1 MSENF
6 SKTLNDSLTDTTS
19 HFNSRST
26 SRSHGTSFG
35 FLGIGF
41 NNSTSTG
48 YSSGSSWASAVT
60 RGTSETKG
68 ETVTETDTDT
78 TGDSRTITVTSE
90 NKSVKYI
97 LEKID
102 QHLAR
107 IKNCEAFGLWDIA
120 CYFVSENVQ
129 TSVVAASTYKALMAG
144 FDSGVENSYVNVW
157 KQDNTE
163 NTPALLEYL
172 RYCIH
177 PRFSIPGD
185 DQFFE
190 VESQTVN
197 PCSLISGNE
206 MPYIMGLPH
215 HSVPGVTVLNMAEF
229 GRNVRFSSG
238 APRGKKVELGQ
249 VYHMGEKETA
259 RVKLNLESF
268 RSHCFITGSTGS
280 GKSNTTYR
288 ILDEMIEHKIPFL
301 VVEPAKGEYKRY
313 YGKLPGI
320 HVYCTNPRYYS
331 MLHINPFRFNQ
342 GIHVLEHLDRL
353 IEIFNACWPLY
364 AAMPAILKE
373 SFERAYIKCG
383 WDLENSIYI
392 PNGHSKFPTF
402 NDVLEALPEIINSSS
417 YSSDSKGDYTG
428 ALVTRV
434 KSLTN
439 GISGQVLCSVNDID
453 EEYLFDQNTIVDLS
467 RVSSLETKSL
477 LMGVLILKL
486 NEYRMCTSE
495 ENQPLRHVT
504 VMEEAHNI
512 LKRSPTGGSEGSNV
526 QAKSVEMISSAI
538 AEMRTY
544 GEGFIIVDQSPTAV
558 DVSAVKNTNTKII
571 MRLPDYEDCKIAGLS
586 MGLNDSQIREISRF
600 PMGVAVVYQ
609 NNWVEAVLTQIDK
622 SEEQYHQ
629 TDLIT
634 DDYALAVIKG
644 QLAVELVFQ
653 YETGLAAEEGFQLDD
668 LLEIINSSDINASKK
683 QDIVQSMVD
692 WCSCFER
699 EAPVNGS
706 FAAKLAEFISCNGLF
721 EALPIRFAKD
731 YKNEPKIT
739 RDCIDKKD
747 LASIRN
753 WHSRVYDHL
762 DSYVLLTDE
771 NIKNRVLRYLL
782 LNKRVEEINY
792 NKYQLKAGL
801 PTKDSTRFEKI
812 IDQEEV
818 QGKMDEKITTPV
830 EEVAEPQQTPAETP
844 AEQTALLEKL
854 DAVQQA
860 LAALQQTF
868 DDKIAEDTHKN
879 GLFDNMHRELVRYQN
894 GALDKIVDTIALDII
909 QLVDSTKGHVR
920 VYEKKEPTEE
930 NYKKLLKE
938 TGKSNYVAV
947 LINQLKN
954 DIGRAFNCALMACG
968 DKTLNRYRTE
978 FYDPLYRHRTCV
990 RGSDAGDVDPL
1001 IYSLIFQRKGGL
1013 FKKAVNDAV
1022 SLTFFDTAGENLNSL
1037 ASMQTFNRYLYHSSG
1052 IILLLDPL
1060 QLPAV
1065 RDELQGKIRL
1075 PEENTDVNTILNRTI
1090 EIIRTGSGLTDLSMP
1105 YI

>member
-1 MSENF
+1 METEKFELMLDEAQANAALEKGMLYADTFVNKNYLINLDRYPLVELDSAEKSDEYIRLYQIERIVYDVDENANDKLISVYSAFFNIQAAGLLVIKSTRNALGFYIGVRSVDNTSTAEAILEKSFKGNFAGSQIQAIPQEEVQKVLGSINKSGRFGTRQNVSSVSIVPSTRDEDKERFVQGIEKFIDTMKGSEYTAVFIAEPLDKEILEQRKRGLQKIYSGLSPFASTQLSYGENYSKAVSKGMSENF

-342 GIHVLEHLDRL
+342 GIHVLEHLVGKVTNLKAIGGDEMVTLSWTKAPTVTEIRL
-353 IEIFNACWPLY
+353 YKYCGYERPQDDSQYETIPCTRLDGLLVSGLTNGTNYWFAISAGHTLNGKTYFSEKAYLSAVPQKPAKPLQDFSVQLIDEVFQAKWTQSEWDVILFY
-364 AAMPAILKE
+364 AKQKPEYAVGTI
-373 SFERAYIKCG
+373 Y
-383 WDLENSIYI
+383 DLNELL
-392 PNGHSKFPTF
+392 SKYEKI
-402 NDVLEALPEIINSSS
+402 DIN
-417 YSSDSKGDYTG
+417 
-428 ALVTRV
+428 L
-434 KSLTN
+434 KSLTEAEFRLN
-439 GISGQVLCSVNDID
+439 FVGEC
-453 EEYLFDQNTIVDLS
+453 YIVP
-467 RVSSLETKSL
+467 
-477 LMGVLILKL
+477 GV
-486 NEYRMCTSE
+486 
-495 ENQPLRHVT
+495 
-504 VMEEAHNI
+504 
-512 LKRSPTGGSEGSNV
+512 
-526 QAKSVEMISSAI
+526 
-538 AEMRTY
+538 
-544 GEGFIIVDQSPTAV
+544 
-558 DVSAVKNTNTKII
+558 
-571 MRLPDYEDCKIAGLS
+571 
-586 MGLNDSQIREISRF
+586 
-600 PMGVAVVYQ
+600 
-609 NNWVEAVLTQIDK
+609 
-622 SEEQYHQ
+622 
-629 TDLIT
+629 
-634 DDYALAVIKG
+634 
-644 QLAVELVFQ
+644 
-653 YETGLAAEEGFQLDD
+653 
-668 LLEIINSSDINASKK
+668 INASNVILNVASYISSVPGAKDVSFDINSAATEMYVNFTWPKK
-683 QDIVQSMVD
+683 IDRSLLVYRMDSYPTGIDDPLAHKIECSKRQYEANEGILISNPAKGTFYAEVYTYFESDRHRVYSDACRALLSNEPQKDVFYTLKYKKSGLFSKKCTLTVEIETEGACVFPAFAIVSKFKSTPLKRGDGDIVCTVNENTEIKGSHT
-692 WCSCFER
+692 FEFDVSPMKADTR
-699 EAPVNGS
+699 LKMFFLNDKNYKS
-706 FAAKLAEFISCNGLF
+706 F
-721 EALPIRFAKD
+721 
-731 YKNEPKIT
+731 KIA
-739 RDCIDKKD
+739 C
-747 LASIRN
+747 
-753 WHSRVYDHL
+753 
-762 DSYVLLTDE
+762 
-771 NIKNRVLRYLL
+771 
-782 LNKRVEEINY
+782 
-792 NKYQLKAGL
+792 KAGNN
-801 PTKDSTRFEKI
+801 I
-812 IDQEEV
+812 
-818 QGKMDEKITTPV
+818 
-830 EEVAEPQQTPAETP
+830 
-844 AEQTALLEKL
+844 
-854 DAVQQA
+854 
-860 LAALQQTF
+860 
-868 DDKIAEDTHKN
+868 
-879 GLFDNMHRELVRYQN
+879 
-894 GALDKIVDTIALDII
+894 
-909 QLVDSTKGHVR
+909 
-920 VYEKKEPTEE
+920 
-930 NYKKLLKE
+930 
-938 TGKSNYVAV
+938 
-947 LINQLKN
+947 
-954 DIGRAFNCALMACG
+954 
-968 DKTLNRYRTE
+968 
-978 FYDPLYRHRTCV
+978 
-990 RGSDAGDVDPL
+990 
-1001 IYSLIFQRKGGL
+1001 
-1013 FKKAVNDAV
+1013 
-1022 SLTFFDTAGENLNSL
+1022 
-1037 ASMQTFNRYLYHSSG
+1037 
-1052 IILLLDPL
+1052 
-1060 QLPAV
+1060 
-1065 RDELQGKIRL
+1065 
-1075 PEENTDVNTILNRTI
+1075 
-1090 EIIRTGSGLTDLSMP
+1090 
-1105 YI
+1105 

>member
-1 MSENF
+1 MPRKGENIYKRKDGRWEGRYIRSYDSEHKAKYAYVYGKTYSEVKRKLTEQRGNVQKVQPTKNKSSTYGELLDCWLHSMQLNTKESTQARYTHLIKTHIKPHLGAVQLSQLTTDAIEIFIEQQLTDGRLDNSGGLSPKTVTDILTIIKSTIEYARYKELPVICNLSKLSIKKKEKEMRVFTPSEQESLIGTLTNDMDHSKFGVLLSLYTGIRVGELCALQWEDFDLAHSKLKIRKTMQRIQDLGNGSVSKTKIVITEPKSQCSIREIPLPLFIVDVAKKFASNPKAYILTGTDRYIEPRTMQNRFKSYVKECNVEPANFHVLRHTFATRCVEVGFEVNKSEEIIEHLDDQAKGAIRAMVMMEYARCNSITNDALGFYIGVRSVDNTSTAEAILEKSFKGNFAGSQIQAIPQEEVQKVLGSINKSGRFGTRQNVSSVSIVPSTRDEDKERFVQGIEKFIDTMKGSEYTAVFIAEPLDKEILEQRKRGLQKIYSGLSPFASTQLSYGENYSKAVSKGMSENF

-249 VYHMGEKETA
+249 V
-259 RVKLNLESF
+259 
-268 RSHCFITGSTGS
+268 I
-280 GKSNTTYR
+280 
-288 ILDEMIEHKIPFL
+288 
-301 VVEPAKGEYKRY
+301 
-313 YGKLPGI
+313 
-320 HVYCTNPRYYS
+320 
-331 MLHINPFRFNQ
+331 
-342 GIHVLEHLDRL
+342 
-353 IEIFNACWPLY
+353 
-364 AAMPAILKE
+364 
-373 SFERAYIKCG
+373 
-383 WDLENSIYI
+383 
-392 PNGHSKFPTF
+392 
-402 NDVLEALPEIINSSS
+402 
-417 YSSDSKGDYTG
+417 
-428 ALVTRV
+428 
-434 KSLTN
+434 
-439 GISGQVLCSVNDID
+439 
-453 EEYLFDQNTIVDLS
+453 
-467 RVSSLETKSL
+467 
-477 LMGVLILKL
+477 
-486 NEYRMCTSE
+486 
-495 ENQPLRHVT
+495 
-504 VMEEAHNI
+504 
-512 LKRSPTGGSEGSNV
+512 
-526 QAKSVEMISSAI
+526 
-538 AEMRTY
+538 
-544 GEGFIIVDQSPTAV
+544 
-558 DVSAVKNTNTKII
+558 
-571 MRLPDYEDCKIAGLS
+571 
-586 MGLNDSQIREISRF
+586 
-600 PMGVAVVYQ
+600 
-609 NNWVEAVLTQIDK
+609 
-622 SEEQYHQ
+622 
-629 TDLIT
+629 
-634 DDYALAVIKG
+634 
-644 QLAVELVFQ
+644 FQ
-653 YETGLAAEEGFQLDD
+653 YETGLAADEGFQLDD
-668 LLEIINSSDINASKK
+668 LLEVINNSDINASKK

-792 NKYQLKAGL
+792 NKYQLIYEGIYGKA
-801 PTKDSTRFEKI
+801 
-812 IDQEEV
+812 
-818 QGKMDEKITTPV
+818 
-830 EEVAEPQQTPAETP
+830 
-844 AEQTALLEKL
+844 
-854 DAVQQA
+854 
-860 LAALQQTF
+860 
-868 DDKIAEDTHKN
+868 
-879 GLFDNMHRELVRYQN
+879 
-894 GALDKIVDTIALDII
+894 
-909 QLVDSTKGHVR
+909 
-920 VYEKKEPTEE
+920 
-930 NYKKLLKE
+930 
-938 TGKSNYVAV
+938 
-947 LINQLKN
+947 
-954 DIGRAFNCALMACG
+954 
-968 DKTLNRYRTE
+968 
-978 FYDPLYRHRTCV
+978 
-990 RGSDAGDVDPL
+990 RGN
-1001 IYSLIFQRKGGL
+1001 K
-1013 FKKAVNDAV
+1013 
-1022 SLTFFDTAGENLNSL
+1022 
-1037 ASMQTFNRYLYHSSG
+1037 
-1052 IILLLDPL
+1052 
-1060 QLPAV
+1060 
-1065 RDELQGKIRL
+1065 
-1075 PEENTDVNTILNRTI
+1075 
-1090 EIIRTGSGLTDLSMP
+1090 
-1105 YI
+1105 